1 MGQKGERGN
10 DATIPQNSVQ
20 PPAGPPG
27 APGQAGF
34 DGINQNDFFFNLKSV
49 IFTYFFSKS
58 RFKR

>member
-34 DGINQNDFFFNLKSV
+34 DGINQNDFCFQFKISDFQIFFL
-49 IFTYFFSKS
+49 
-58 RFKR
+58 